1 MGMKSQM
8 LTMSLMVTSE
18 QFDSLT
24 GGDSFFN
31 LSKILSDL
39 DNKVRTETDE
49 HTFGLLYDLVQK
61 DREDLVFETIW
72 ALHTG
77 NSEDKTQLDAFYHAV
92 LTAYQDSLEIF
103 AASLCEDE
111 WEVCSVGDSLV
122 MLTTGG
128 VTYSGQSPTDAYDLA
143 RLLFW
148 NSDGVPYGDW
158 LYDQLNVD
166 VEKFFQQKYGE
177 ELDEYRVRFGKPSLA

>member
-1 MGMKSQM
+1 MKSQM
-8 LTMSLMVTSE
+8 LTMSLMMTSE
-18 QFDSLT
+18 QFETLT
-24 GGDSFFN
+24 GGETWLN

-49 HTFGLLYDLVQK
+49 RTFRLLYDLVQK

-77 NSEDKTQLDAFYHAV
+77 NFEDKTQLEALYRAV
-92 LTAYQDSLEIF
+92 LVAYRGSLEIF
-103 AASLCEDE
+103 AASLCEDDCEDE

-128 VTYSGQSPTDAYDLA
+128 MSYSGESPTDAYDAA

-148 NSDGVPYGDW
+148 NSEDIPYGEW

-166 VEKFFQQKYGE
+166 IEKFFQQKYGE
-177 ELDEYRVRFGKPSLA
+177 ELQE